1 MKAMNAQKH
10 QKLNV
15 TPPMVAQSNAAAA
28 AAAAALSTMNAANYK
43 FLTPAHVGDLNK
55 QGAYMVAPAV
65 LAVTNNS

>member
-15 TPPMVAQSNAAAA
+15 TPPTIVQSNAAA